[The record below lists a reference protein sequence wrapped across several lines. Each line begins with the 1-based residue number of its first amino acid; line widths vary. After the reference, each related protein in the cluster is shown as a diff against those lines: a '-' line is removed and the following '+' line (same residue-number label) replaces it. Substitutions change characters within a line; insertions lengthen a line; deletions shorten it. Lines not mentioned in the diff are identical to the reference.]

1 MREGKTVIAMLA
13 ASSLVL
19 GTGLALASTAL
30 AKTEGVSRPSA
41 AQTENKSETHRVRGE
56 VTSVEPGAKTMVV
69 KAMEGKKE
77 LTVGVDISDKTMIRE
92 GKATKSLA
100 DVKVGDTVW
109 MKYERANDKL
119 VADVIH
125 ILKPASMAAKNKS
138 Y

>member
-1 MREGKTVIAMLA
+1 MRDGKTVIAMLA
-13 ASSLVL
+13 AGSLVL
-19 GTGLALASTAL
+19 GAGLALTSTAL
-30 AKTEGVSRPSA
+30 AKTEGMSQPSA
-41 AQTENKSETHRVRGE
+41 ARVATKSETHRIRGE

-77 LTVGVDISDKTMIRE
+77 LTVGVDISEKTMIRE
-92 GKATKSLA
+92 GKATRSLA

-125 ILKPASMAAKNKS
+125 ILKPASMAAKSKS